1 MYPDPRDYNISF
13 KFLIDS
19 FYFSV
24 RVFCMHV
31 YISITCVLYPRI
43 SEGVRLPG
51 TTATMWV
58 LATEPGCL

>member
-1 MYPDPRDYNISF
+1 MYPNRWDYNTSF

-24 RVFCMHV
+24 RVFYMHV
-31 YISITCVLYPRI
+31 YISITCVPCPWI

-58 LATEPGCL
+58 LATEPECL